1 MSLLRFGILAACFSI
16 SSCNGPSAVEA
27 SNAPRSASVLSPAN
41 AEAEAPRLMADV
53 AWLADDAR
61 AGRRAGMEG
70 ENAARDYLVA
80 RLHALGLEP
89 GGEDGYL
96 QAFSVPLPAF
106 DAGSSSLTFGD
117 LHLAGADLAP
127 LFCSS
132 GASVSGDTAWVGY
145 GVVDAETGRDD
156 YAGLDVTG
164 KIVLVARGA
173 PTFPEPAASAEPAS
187 SYGGQRTSFGSAVS
201 IFTKVM
207 NAKHHGAIG
216 VVLLQDPDAED
227 QALLAFDAAQ
237 EAQAG
242 LPCVMIG
249 VNDAEALLAGSYAD
263 DLHASRDASMVL
275 TQPTRQASV
284 TAAVVRAN
292 GQAENVLGLQ
302 RGVDS
307 SRTVVVGA
315 HYDNLGFGGT
325 GSLSSRSVGQVHN
338 GADDN
343 ASGTA
348 AVLELARLMRLDVER
363 GVLPACNVLF
373 ALWSGEELGL
383 LGSAHWVRQPT
394 VTGTRIVANLNMDM
408 VGRAQSGRLQV
419 MGAGSSLAIAAWLA
433 EAASRSGLD
442 PVVSLS
448 GHGIGGSDHQSFLN
462 QGIPAVHLFTG
473 VHTDYHK
480 PSDDTERFEAESAAQ
495 VVEYARYLLTRLTIA
510 ETLDFVPVELGE
522 EDDRPTRERGWSAW
536 FGSIPDYTSQ
546 AGGLLISGVQ
556 ASSPAERAGLLGG
569 DVLIGAGSVDID
581 TIQDFVYALQLH
593 KPGDVIRVRYLRGG
607 VEQVVLLTLGSRE
620 LL

>member
-1 MSLLRFGILAACFSI
+1 MLI
-16 SSCNGPSAVEA
+16 S
-27 SNAPRSASVLSPAN
+27 AN
-41 AEAEAPRLMADV
+41 AAAEAPRLMADV
-53 AWLADDAR
+53 AWLADDSR
-61 AGRRAGMEG
+61 SGRRAGTAG
-70 ENAARDYLVA
+70 EDAARDYLVA
-80 RLHALGLEP
+80 RLKALGLEP
-89 GGEDGYL
+89 GGQAGYL
-96 QAFSVPLPAF
+96 QALSVPLPAY
-106 DAGSSSLTFGD
+106 DAGTSSLTVGG
-117 LHLAGADLAP
+117 LRLAGADIAA

-132 GASVSGDTAWVGY
+132 GASVTGATAWVGY

-173 PTFPEPAASAEPAS
+173 PAFPEPEAAAASESP
-187 SYGGQRTSFGSAVS
+187 YGGPRTSFGSAVS

-216 VVLLQDPDAED
+216 VVLLQEPEAAGE
-227 QALLAFDAAQ
+227 ALLSFDAAQ

-249 VNDAEALLAGSYAD
+249 VNAAEALLAVSYAD
-263 DLHASRDASMVL
+263 DLAASHAASMRL
-275 TQPTRQASV
+275 AQPTHQVELTAS
-284 TAAVVRAN
+284 VVRAM

-302 RGVDS
+302 RGVDT

-315 HYDNLGFGGT
+315 HYDHLGLGGT

-383 LGSAHWVRQPT
+383 LGSAHWVREPT
-394 VTGTRIVANLNMDM
+394 LEDTEIVANLNLDM
-408 VGRAQSGRLQV
+408 VGRAHSGRLQV
-419 MGAGSSLAIAAWLA
+419 MGAGSSKPIAAWLA

-480 PSDDTERFEAESAAQ
+480 PSDDTERFEAEGAAQ
-495 VVEYARYLLTRLTIA
+495 VVEYARFLLQRLTLA
-510 ETLDFVPVELGE
+510 TDLEFVPVELGE

-546 AGGLLISGVQ
+546 GGGLLISGVQ
-556 ASSPAERAGLLGG
+556 ANSPAERAGLLGG
-569 DVLIGAGSVDID
+569 DVLIGAGSVEID

-607 VEQVVLLTLGSRE
+607 AEQVVMLTLGSRE